1 MRTIAGDIE
10 LQEPIDEEPG
20 THPEP
25 PLAVISEAEGAPN
38 PLTVPGEVQG
48 IGGGG
53 LPTPLNE
60 NEVYF
65 FVFIVL
71 IF

>member
-1 MRTIAGDIE
+1 VRTIAGDIE

-53 LPTPLNE
+53 LPAPLNE
-60 NEVYF
+60 NEV
-65 FVFIVL
+65 
-71 IF
+71 

>member
-25 PLAVISEAEGAPN
+25 PLAVIPEAEGAPN

-53 LPTPLNE
+53 LPAPLNE
-60 NEVYF
+60 NEV
-65 FVFIVL
+65 
-71 IF
+71 